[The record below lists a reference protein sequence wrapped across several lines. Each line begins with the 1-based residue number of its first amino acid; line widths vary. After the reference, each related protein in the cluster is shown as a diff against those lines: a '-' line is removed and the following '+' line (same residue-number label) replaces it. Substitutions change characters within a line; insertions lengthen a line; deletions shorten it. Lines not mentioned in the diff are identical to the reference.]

1 MNKVE
6 LVDIRIETRLSEINE
21 IINSLSYLDK
31 SINNTLINDCVIPF
45 FERSLLN
52 KIEKHDAKQ
61 TKYEFID
68 LFAGAGGLSLGLEQ
82 SGFEPVTIVDNYLAA
97 NKTYLFN
104 RPFLDSTKLIS
115 EDIKTINVSEFKHT
129 PIIVGGP
136 PCQGFSNANKQKQED
151 DDRNQ
156 LYKFFVNTVES
167 VQPKIFLME
176 NVEGILPY
184 KDIIKDD
191 FKAIGYS
198 SKVFRI
204 NTKDLGLPQQRKR
217 VFFLGIHD
225 SISLLQPELF
235 KLFNFEEFNANTYSL
250 KDAISDLP
258 ELDAKTLRNSTNIE
272 SKQWGFTF
280 GLPHINTLKYSRVLN
295 QEKNFEFPILNHKS
309 KFNNDRDIQIYSILE
324 QGEKSDAKSI
334 QHINPY
340 KNRDKIFKDKFY
352 KLNFDVP
359 SKTITAHMY
368 YDCHMYI
375 HPTQARGLTPRE
387 AARIQGFPD
396 DYLFLGSPNEWYRQI
411 GNAVSPILARYIG
424 MKLAEIL
431 DRIYRN

>member
-6 LVDIRIETRLSEINE
+6 LADIRIETRLSEINE

-45 FERSLLN
+45 FERNLLN
-52 KIEKHDAKQ
+52 KIEKHEAQQ

-184 KDIIKDD
+184 QDIIKDD

-225 SISLLQPELF
+225 SISSLQPELF
-235 KLFNFEEFNANTYSL
+235 KLFNFEEFNSNAYSL

-272 SKQWGFTF
+272 SKQWGYTF
-280 GLPHINTLKYSRVLN
+280 GLPHINTLKYSSVLN
-295 QEKNFEFPILNHKS
+295 GEKNFEFPILNHKS

-352 KLNFDVP
+352 KLNFDEP

-411 GNAVSPILARYIG
+411 GNAVNPILARYIG
-424 MKLAEIL
+424 VKLADIL

>member
-6 LVDIRIETRLSEINE
+6 LADIRIETRLSEINE

-52 KIEKHDAKQ
+52 KIEKHEAQQ

-156 LYKFFVNTVES
+156 LLVFV
-167 VQPKIFLME
+167 
-176 NVEGILPY
+176 Y
-184 KDIIKDD
+184 
-191 FKAIGYS
+191 
-198 SKVFRI
+198 
-204 NTKDLGLPQQRKR
+204 
-217 VFFLGIHD
+217 
-225 SISLLQPELF
+225 
-235 KLFNFEEFNANTYSL
+235 
-250 KDAISDLP
+250 
-258 ELDAKTLRNSTNIE
+258 
-272 SKQWGFTF
+272 
-280 GLPHINTLKYSRVLN
+280 
-295 QEKNFEFPILNHKS
+295 
-309 KFNNDRDIQIYSILE
+309 
-324 QGEKSDAKSI
+324 
-334 QHINPY
+334 
-340 KNRDKIFKDKFY
+340 
-352 KLNFDVP
+352 
-359 SKTITAHMY
+359 
-368 YDCHMYI
+368 
-375 HPTQARGLTPRE
+375 
-387 AARIQGFPD
+387 
-396 DYLFLGSPNEWYRQI
+396 
-411 GNAVSPILARYIG
+411 
-424 MKLAEIL
+424 
-431 DRIYRN
+431 